1 MRESNTAHLTI
12 ANADAMREL
21 GRALGT
27 ACLAVRGNALIV
39 ALRGELGAG
48 KTTLVSGV
56 LNAIGISG
64 SARSPTYTLIEPYEV
79 ADRQFFHLDLYRLAD
94 PHEVEALGLRD
105 LLAFNPVLLIEWP
118 ERGTGMIPPVD
129 LEISIQYLGD
139 DQREV
144 MLVAHGVTG
153 RELLNRLSQVR

>member
-1 MRESNTAHLTI
+1 MRESDSAHLTI
-12 ANADAMREL
+12 ASADAMREL
-21 GRALGT
+21 GRALGV
-27 ACLAVRGNALIV
+27 AFLDVRDKPLVI

-56 LNAIGISG
+56 LNGIGIAG

-79 ADRQFFHLDLYRLAD
+79 ADRQFFHLDLYRLAE

-129 LEISIQYLGD
+129 LEISIQYLGE
-139 DQREV
+139 DQREL
-144 MLVAHGVTG
+144 MLIARGAAG
-153 RELLNRLSQVR
+153 RELLNRIPQMR